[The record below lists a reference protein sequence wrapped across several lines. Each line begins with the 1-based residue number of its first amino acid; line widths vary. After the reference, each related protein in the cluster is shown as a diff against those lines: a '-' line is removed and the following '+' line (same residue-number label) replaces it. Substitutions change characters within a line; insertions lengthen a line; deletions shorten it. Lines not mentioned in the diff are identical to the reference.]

1 MDLKT
6 AFELFKKSIFSGILL
21 SIGCIAYLKVGGV
34 LGAAM
39 FAFGLMTIVLW
50 KTPLFTGSVGFSRY
64 PLSQCH
70 LYSWEM
76 LVIIF
81 GNFTGSLLSAYLA
94 STLTTI
100 PLEILT
106 RLASSKMALGSIET
120 LVRAIF
126 CGVIM
131 TTVVHH
137 GRNKQLLPILYGIP
151 IFIICGFLH
160 SIAEMFY
167 GALMMFSGVQFPSLK
182 FYLIVIIGNI
192 IGCRLHRLFLPKF

>member
-1 MDLKT
+1 MYSLSKGRRRSRSRNVRLRTNDNRTVENTTFHWLRRLQPIST
-6 AFELFKKSIFSGILL
+6 LPMPSILL
-21 SIGCIAYLKVGGV
+21 GNA
-34 LGAAM
+34 
-39 FAFGLMTIVLW
+39 
-50 KTPLFTGSVGFSRY
+50 
-64 PLSQCH
+64 CH
-70 LYSWEM
+70 HLRK
-76 LVIIF
+76 LHR
-81 GNFTGSLLSAYLA
+81 SLLSAYLA

-100 PLEILT
+100 PLEVLT
-106 RLASSKMALGSIET
+106 RLASSKMALGEIET

>member
-1 MDLKT
+1 MYSLSKGRRRSRSRNVRLRADDNRIVEDT
-6 AFELFKKSIFSGILL
+6 AFHWLRRFQPIPTFPMSSILL
-21 SIGCIAYLKVGGV
+21 GNVCHYLRK
-34 LGAAM
+34 LHRKPSERI
-39 FAFGLMTIVLW
+39 FRFHPNNY
-50 KTPLFTGSVGFSRY
+50 TPRS
-64 PLSQCH
+64 
-70 LYSWEM
+70 
-76 LVIIF
+76 
-81 GNFTGSLLSAYLA
+81 
-94 STLTTI
+94 
-100 PLEILT
+100 LT
-106 RLASSKMALGSIET
+106 RLASSKMALGEIET